1 MIFLL
6 IAGSY
11 TPFCLISLN
20 NSAGKILFA
29 IVATQAILG
38 ILFKMF
44 WFHCPRWLSTTI
56 YIVMGWM
63 ALFVFVPLTEVL
75 APAGF
80 MLLVLGGV
88 LYTIGGMIYGVK
100 PKGLTFK
107 NWGYHEIFHIF
118 ILLGSLCHFLCV
130 YLYVL

>member
-1 MIFLL
+1 
-6 IAGSY
+6 
-11 TPFCLISLN
+11 
-20 NSAGKILFA
+20 
-29 IVATQAILG
+29 
-38 ILFKMF
+38 
-44 WFHCPRWLSTTI
+44 
-56 YIVMGWM
+56 MGWM
-63 ALFVFVPLTEVL
+63 ALFVFVQLTEVL